1 MLLPQD
7 LRDSVPARQNR
18 LLVSPDLHPYGAA
31 GRGRDEITAR
41 WLMPATLASVSD
53 EIRTVSKDPVAAE
66 LKQSQSRRWLNRI
79 GTYFGAISGSIL
91 GMTLSTTSGNRSGNW
106 LRR

>member
-1 MLLPQD
+1 MEWP
-7 LRDSVPARQNR
+7 P
-18 LLVSPDLHPYGAA
+18 
-31 GRGRDEITAR
+31 E
-41 WLMPATLASVSD
+41 
-53 EIRTVSKDPVAAE
+53 PVATHCEPLGLVQVAE
-66 LKQSQSRRWLNRI
+66 TVAVTIETSRVERHDSGGRRPLRTDRPVAVEQSETQWRRCSKRI